1 MHRREEF
8 YSEWNEMNSPST
20 RAHIF
25 IVTYTKIDGFV
36 DSRQEREKTQ
46 STRTNYGEEQVEK
59 KTKYHS
65 NNARCTMHNA
75 QYTLRRLFM

>member
-36 DSRQEREKTQ
+36 DSRQEREREKHNRHELTMVKNKWKKKQ
-46 STRTNYGEEQVEK
+46 NIIRTMHDAQ
-59 KTKYHS
+59 
-65 NNARCTMHNA
+65 CTMHN
-75 QYTLRRLFM
+75 TH

>member
-36 DSRQEREKTQ
+36 DSRQEREREKHNRHELTMVKNKWKKNKI
-46 STRTNYGEEQVEK
+46 SFEQ
-59 KTKYHS
+59 
-65 NNARCTMHNA
+65 CTMHNA